1 MNVHAIVSDA
11 VRHALQ
17 AEFGQAHDPLVART
31 GDTRHGDYQSNVAM
45 ALAKA
50 LKANPREVATRLA
63 GAIDYATFAVEPE
76 IAGPGFLNF
85 RLSTEFLGRYV
96 AIAAGADR
104 GGAGIVPHSQMVV
117 LDYSSPNVAKRL
129 HVGHLR
135 STIIGDAMA
144 RILAFMG
151 HGTVR
156 DNHVGDWGTQYGLLI
171 VAFRRWADDEALAT
185 DPIGHL
191 EALYQRASAL
201 AKTDPAFADEGRAE
215 LAKLHQGDEE
225 NLALWR
231 RFSEISRR
239 DVEELYE
246 LLDVHF
252 DCWLGESF
260 YNPQLA
266 GIVERLEQQGI
277 AREDQGALVVYFDGD
292 KELEEHPFIV
302 RKQDGAFLYSTT
314 DLATIEHR
322 MREWKPDR
330 ILYFVDRRQVL
341 HFKQLFATADRMGVT
356 GVSFE
361 HIAFGSIMNAEGKPL
376 KTRDGGT
383 PSLRGL
389 LQEGVDAAYKL
400 VRESRTELSDERCH
414 QIARA
419 VGIGAIKFA
428 DLSQNRNTDY
438 KFDLAKMISFEGDT
452 GPYLQY
458 TLARIN
464 SIFRKL
470 DGTGRPPTPPATV
483 LLEAEEELTLARQLT
498 RFEEVLTKTAETC
511 MPNFLCEYLLALARA
526 YSGFYTNCPVL
537 KAEGATRDSRLAL
550 CAAVRHQLTAGL
562 QCLGIEPL
570 EEM

>member
-1 MNVHAIVSDA
+1 MNVHTIVADA
-11 VRHALQ
+11 VRQALQ
-17 AEFGQAHDPLVART
+17 TEFGQAHEPLVART
-31 GDTRHGDYQSNVAM
+31 GDARHGDYQSNVAM
-45 ALAKA
+45 ALAKS
-50 LKANPREVATRLA
+50 LKANPREVAARLA
-63 GAIDYATFAVEPE
+63 GAIAYQKFAVEPE

-96 AIAAGADR
+96 AIAAGSER
-104 GGAGIVPHSQMVV
+104 GGAGVAAEPEMVV

-144 RILAFMG
+144 RILAFLG

-171 VAFRRWADDEALAT
+171 VAFRRWADDEALRT

-201 AKTDPAFADEGRAE
+201 AKEDEAFAAEGRAE

-252 DCWLGESF
+252 DHWLGESF

-266 GIVERLEQQGI
+266 GIVERLERSGI
-277 AREDQGALVVYFDGD
+277 AREDQGALVVFFEGD
-292 KELEEHPFIV
+292 KELEESPFIV

-322 MREWKPDR
+322 MREWKPNR
-330 ILYFVDRRQVL
+330 ILYFVDRRQAL
-341 HFKQLFATADRMGVT
+341 HFKQLFATARRMGVT
-356 GVSFE
+356 GVTFE
-361 HIAFGSIMNAEGKPL
+361 HISFGSIMNAEGKPL

-389 LQEGVDAAYKL
+389 LEEGVDAARAL
-400 VRESRTELSDERCH
+400 VEESRPDMPTERRDH
-414 QIARA
+414 VARA

-470 DGTGRPPTPPATV
+470 DTHWAPPASV
-483 LLEAEEELTLARQLT
+483 LLEADEELALARQLT
-498 RFEEVLTKTAETC
+498 RFEEVLEKTGETC
-511 MPNFLCEYLLALARA
+511 MPSFLCEYLLALARA

>member
-1 MNVHAIVSDA
+1 MNVHTIVADA
-11 VRHALQ
+11 VRTALQ

-31 GDTRHGDYQSNVAM
+31 GDPRHGDYQSNVAM
-45 ALAKA
+45 ALAKS
-50 LKANPREVATRLA
+50 LKANPREVATRLQ
-63 GAIDYATFAVEPE
+63 GAIDVTRFAEAPE

-85 RLSTEFLGRYV
+85 KLSTAFLGRFV
-96 AIAAGADR
+96 ALAAASER
-104 GGAGIVPHSQMVV
+104 GGAGVAPKPEMVV

-144 RILAFMG
+144 RIFAFLG

-171 VAFRRWADDEALAT
+171 TAFRRWADDEALKA

-201 AKTDPAFADEGRAE
+201 AKEDEAFAAEGRAE

-231 RFSEISRR
+231 RFAEISRK
-239 DVEELYE
+239 DVEEIYD

-252 DCWLGESF
+252 DFWLGESF
-260 YNPQLA
+260 YNPHLA
-266 GIVERLEQQGI
+266 DIVARLEASGL
-277 AREDQGALVVYFDGD
+277 AREDQGALVVYFEGD
-292 KELEEHPFIV
+292 KELEDSPFIV

-314 DLATIEHR
+314 DIATIEHR
-322 MREWKPDR
+322 LREWKPDR
-330 ILYFVDRRQVL
+330 ILYFVDRRQAL
-341 HFKQLFATADRMGVT
+341 HFKQLFATARKMGIQDVEL
-356 GVSFE
+356 E
-361 HIAFGSIMNAEGKPL
+361 HVGFGSIMNAEGKPL

-383 PSLRGL
+383 PSLRQL
-389 LQEGVDAAYKL
+389 LQDGIDAAYAL
-400 VRESRTELSDERCH
+400 VKENRPELPEDRLRK
-414 QIARA
+414 IARA

-470 DGTGRPPTPPATV
+470 GTHWAPPATV
-483 LLEAEEELTLARQLT
+483 ALEVEEEIFLARQLT
-498 RFEEVLTKTAETC
+498 RFEEVLAKTAETN
-511 MPNFLCEYLLALARA
+511 MPSFLCDYLLTIARA

-537 KAEGATRDSRLAL
+537 KAEGATRDARLAL